1 MQGRPISGHLSTQL
15 VTQTPILISALS
27 ANPEDLSIP
36 LEWRK
41 VSMMCSRRLHGAEYF
56 SREFDFLFLTS
67 PDTILGGIDP
77 GTSGTGAGCLTARPQ
92 QLLGSREN

>member
-15 VTQTPILISALS
+15 VTQTPILVSALS

-56 SREFDFLFLTS
+56 SREFDFSFLTS

-92 QLLGSREN
+92 QLLESEES